1 MDTEE
6 SKLFSDTFEVFSLKE
21 IRLQALKAKPDKD
34 QLVEEEDL
42 AQAKVFM

>member
-1 MDTEE
+1 MDTED
-6 SKLFSDTFEVFSLKE
+6 SKLLSDTFEVLSLKE
-21 IRLQALKAKPDKD
+21 IRLQALRAKPDKD